1 MTGSA
6 TEHVS
11 VRTTA
16 RRSGI
21 ARRTIEEILSPAGV
35 TINGNAPWDVRVHD
49 ERFFARVLAKGTLG
63 LGESYV
69 DGWWDCD
76 RLDELVCR
84 GVRQNLDHRI
94 LDWRN
99 QLFLMLMRLRNL
111 QTLTRA
117 KQVAERHYDLGNHF
131 FSQMLGPTMNYSCAY
146 WRGAENLD
154 AAQEMK
160 MDLIARKL
168 QLRPGDRLLDIGCGW
183 GSMARFAAER
193 YGCEA
198 VGVTISGAQYERAE
212 EQLRGTR
219 ARVLLLDYR
228 SPELSRLGPFDK
240 IVSIGMF
247 EHVGRRNDREF
258 FSVVQS
264 LLKDDGLFLL
274 HTILNDHSAA
284 EPWVNRH
291 IFPNGMLPSHIDL
304 DRSFRDL
311 FVLEDLHNFGAD
323 YDRTLMA
330 WHANY
335 SRYESQSD
343 FPYSMAFRRM
353 WRYYLLTYA
362 GSFRART
369 RNQLCQIV
377 LTKGGAPSGYHSVR

>member
-1 MTGSA
+1 MNGAAAERASA
-6 TEHVS
+6 L
-11 VRTTA
+11 TTA
-16 RRSGI
+16 RPGGI
-21 ARRTIEEILSPAGV
+21 ARRTLEEILSPVGV
-35 TINGNAPWDVRVHD
+35 AINGDAPWDVRVHD
-49 ERFFARVLAKGTLG
+49 ARFFERVLAEGTLG

-84 GVRQNLDHRI
+84 AIRCNLDHHI

-99 QLFLMLMRLRNL
+99 KLFLVLMRTRNL

-117 KQVAERHYDLGNHF
+117 KHVAESHYDLGNHF

-146 WRGAENLD
+146 WRNAVDLD
-154 AAQEMK
+154 GAQEAK
-160 MDLIARKL
+160 MDLVARKL

-193 YGCEA
+193 FGCEA
-198 VGVTISGAQYERAE
+198 VGITISRRQYEWAE
-212 EQLRGTR
+212 ERLRSTP

-228 SPELSRLGPFDK
+228 SPELQRLGPFDK

-247 EHVGRRNDREF
+247 EHVGRRNYRGF

-264 LLKDDGLFLL
+264 LLKSDGLFLL
-274 HTILNDHSAA
+274 HTILNDHTPA
-284 EPWVNRH
+284 EPWVNRY

-304 DRSFRDL
+304 DRALRKL
-311 FVLEDLHNFGAD
+311 FVVEDLHNFGAD

-335 SRYESQSD
+335 SRYETQPD
-343 FPYSMAFRRM
+343 FPYSVRFQRI

-369 RNQLCQIV
+369 RNHLCQIV
-377 LTKGGAPSGYHSVR
+377 LAKSGVPGGYRSVR

>member
-1 MTGSA
+1 MSGTT
-6 TEHVS
+6 TEQVS
-11 VRTTA
+11 VRTIA
-16 RRSGI
+16 RPRGI
-21 ARRTIEEILSPAGV
+21 ARRTLEEILGPVGV
-35 TINGNAPWDVRVHD
+35 AINGNAPWDVRVHD
-49 ERFFARVLAKGTLG
+49 DRFFERVLVEGTLG

-76 RLDELVCR
+76 RLDEMVCR
-84 GVRQNLDHRI
+84 ALRQNLDHRI

-99 QLFLMLMRLRNL
+99 KLFLVLMQLRNL

-117 KQVAERHYDLGNHF
+117 KQVAERHYDLGNDF
-131 FSQMLGPTMNYSCAY
+131 FAQMLGPTMNYSCAY
-146 WRGAENLD
+146 WRDAEDLD
-154 AAQEMK
+154 AAQEAK
-160 MDLIARKL
+160 MDLVARKL

-198 VGVTISGAQYERAE
+198 VGVTISRGQYEWAE
-212 EQLRGTR
+212 ERLRGTTAR
-219 ARVLLLDYR
+219 ALFLDYR
-228 SPELSRLGPFDK
+228 SPELQRLGPFDK

-247 EHVGRRNDREF
+247 EHVGRRNYREF
-258 FSVVQS
+258 FSVVRS
-264 LLKDDGLFLL
+264 LLKNDGLFLL
-274 HTILNDHSAA
+274 HSILNDHSAA
-284 EPWVNRH
+284 EPWVNRY

-304 DRSFRDL
+304 DRALRNF
-311 FVLEDLHNFGAD
+311 FVVEDLHNFGAD

-335 SRYESQSD
+335 SRYETQPD
-343 FPYSMAFRRM
+343 FPYSPQFQRM
-353 WRYYLLTYA
+353 WRYYLLTFA

-377 LTKGGAPSGYHSVR
+377 LTKGGMSGGYRSVR

>member
-6 TEHVS
+6 TEHLS
-11 VRTTA
+11 VLTTA
-16 RRSGI
+16 RRRGI
-21 ARRTIEEILSPAGV
+21 ARRTIEEILSPVGV
-35 TINGNAPWDVRVHD
+35 TINGNASWDVRVHD
-49 ERFFARVLAKGTLG
+49 ERFFARVLAEGTLG
-63 LGESYV
+63 LGESYI

-84 GVRQNLDHRI
+84 TIRQNLDHRI

-99 QLFLMLMRLRNL
+99 QLFLVLMRLRNL

-131 FSQMLGPTMNYSCAY
+131 FAQMLGPTMNYSCAY
-146 WRGAENLD
+146 WRVAEDLD
-154 AAQEMK
+154 AAQEAK
-160 MDLIARKL
+160 MDLVARKL

-193 YGCEA
+193 YGCEV
-198 VGVTISGAQYERAE
+198 VGITISGAQYEWAE
-212 EQLRGTR
+212 EQLRGTT

-247 EHVGRRNDREF
+247 EHVGRRNCREF

-274 HTILNDHSAA
+274 QTILNDHSAA
-284 EPWVNRH
+284 EPWVNRY

-304 DRSFRDL
+304 DRGLRKL
-311 FVLEDLHNFGAD
+311 FVIEDLHNFGAD

-335 SRYESQSD
+335 SRYERQPD
-343 FPYSMAFRRM
+343 FPHSLPFQRM

-377 LTKGGAPSGYHSVR
+377 LTKGGAPGGYRSVY

>member
-35 TINGNAPWDVRVHD
+35 TINGNAPWDLRVHD
-49 ERFFARVLAKGTLG
+49 ERFFARVLTGGTLG

-84 GVRQNLDHRI
+84 AVRQNLDHRI

-146 WRGAENLD
+146 WRRAENLD

-198 VGVTISGAQYERAE
+198 VGVTISGAQYEWAE
-212 EQLRGTR
+212 EQLRGTP

-247 EHVGRRNDREF
+247 EHVGRRNYREF

-274 HTILNDHSAA
+274 HTILNNHSAA

-304 DRSFRDL
+304 DRSLRDL

-330 WHANY
+330 WLANY
-335 SRYESQSD
+335 SRYEGQPD
-343 FPYSMAFRRM
+343 FPHSLPFRRM

-377 LTKGGAPSGYHSVR
+377 LTKGGAPGGYLSVR